1 MQTRDEIRGAALKL
15 PLADRAALV
24 EEIASSLPLPPDIDE
39 FEFARVMLQRA
50 EAYDRGETIALD
62 WRESIEQMRA
72 ALAKKI
78 GDAPQS

>member
-15 PLADRAALV
+15 PLSDRAALV

-39 FEFARVMLQRA
+39 FEFARVILRRA
-50 EAYDRGETIALD
+50 EAYDRGETIAVD

-72 ALAKKI
+72 ALTKKI